1 MNIGCST
8 FLQGNWFWWDSVV
21 ELMGWLWIIRVWDCV
36 WQSGLS
42 TLLFW
47 KTEDSPGLFFF
58 LPGGERRGDAKLY
71 IWECSTEACLHIFC
85 FCVHIAWDGR
95 SYSSFFF
102 FFLLTYV
109 QKCVLIHKSSWCWIL
124 WILQFSSVCGQK
136 AGNLRLSHITW
147 IWNLVDLLLKLL
159 DWVMQVKKGQN

>member
-1 MNIGCST
+1 MANPIWSLALIIVMHRWMNIGCST

-95 SYSSFFF
+95 SYSFFF
-102 FFLLTYV
+102 FFFANICAEMCADP
-109 QKCVLIHKSSWCWIL
+109 Q
-124 WILQFSSVCGQK
+124 
-136 AGNLRLSHITW
+136 
-147 IWNLVDLLLKLL
+147 KLL
-159 DWVMQVKKGQN
+159 MLDPMNITV